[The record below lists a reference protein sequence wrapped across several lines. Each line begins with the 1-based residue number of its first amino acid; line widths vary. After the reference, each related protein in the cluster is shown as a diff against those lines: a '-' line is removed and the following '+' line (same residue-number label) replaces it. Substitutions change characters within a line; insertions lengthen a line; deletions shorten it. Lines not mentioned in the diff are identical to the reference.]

1 MINNPLEHTVPT
13 GDAAKELYALI
24 SNRQAAIGIVG
35 MGYVGL
41 PLAVATHAAG
51 FKVIGFDND
60 AAKVERMN
68 TGKSDIGRIGDDT
81 IQKMRAGGRFLATA
95 DYAKL
100 AECDFVIICVPTP
113 LNKYREPDLSYIVA
127 TTNGIASNLRRGQVI
142 SLESTTYPGTTREVM
157 KPILEAT
164 GLASGKDFWLAYSPE
179 REDPGNPIYETATI
193 PKVVGG
199 DGEDAVILACRYYAA
214 VVKAV
219 VPVSSCETAEAV
231 KLTENIFRSV
241 NIALVNE
248 LKHIY
253 TKMGINIWEVIDA
266 ASTKPFGY
274 MPFYP
279 GPGLGGHCIPIDP
292 FYLTWKAREFDVPTR
307 FIELAGEINTLAPV
321 RVVHTLVDALSKQQR
336 KSVAGSRILMLGLA
350 YKKNV
355 EDVRESPGFR
365 LMDLLVERG
374 GEVDYYDPYV
384 PVVPFTR
391 EHANLTGIKSIEW
404 DLDKIAAYDV
414 VLICTNHDG
423 VDYAALARSAK
434 LVVDSRNALAD
445 VKDRDNIVMA

>member
-1 MINNPLEHTVPT
+1 M
-13 GDAAKELYALI
+13 
-24 SNRQAAIGIVG
+24 
-35 MGYVGL
+35 
-41 PLAVATHAAG
+41 
-51 FKVIGFDND
+51 
-60 AAKVERMN
+60 
-68 TGKSDIGRIGDDT
+68 
-81 IQKMRAGGRFLATA
+81 
-95 DYAKL
+95 
-100 AECDFVIICVPTP
+100 
-113 LNKYREPDLSYIVA
+113 
-127 TTNGIASNLRRGQVI
+127 
-142 SLESTTYPGTTREVM
+142 
-157 KPILEAT
+157 
-164 GLASGKDFWLAYSPE
+164 
-179 REDPGNPIYETATI
+179 
-193 PKVVGG
+193 
-199 DGEDAVILACRYYAA
+199 ILACRYYAA